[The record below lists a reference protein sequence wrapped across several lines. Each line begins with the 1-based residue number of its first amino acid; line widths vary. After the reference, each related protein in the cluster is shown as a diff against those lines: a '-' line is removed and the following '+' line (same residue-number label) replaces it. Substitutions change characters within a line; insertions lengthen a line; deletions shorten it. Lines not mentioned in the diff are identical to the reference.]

1 MLKTKEICPDY
12 VSKHNLSL
20 EKKVGYLIVPT
31 GEGWQQQMI
40 VTKLPTLLKEI
51 MSKYHGGFYCL
62 NYHSFATGNKHKS
75 YKNYVK

>member
-20 EKKVGYLIVPT
+20 EKKVGLLIVPN
-31 GEGWQQQMI
+31 GEGWHFPV
-40 VTKLPTLLKEI
+40 VTKLPRLLKGI
-51 MSKYHGGFYCL
+51 TSKHHSDFYCL
-62 NYHSFATGNKHKS
+62 NYHSFATENKCKS